1 MGDPNSPGMCI
12 GACAWMEKE
21 WMNGLSS
28 ETKRYFRAT
37 RYMDDVLTLVADNPH
52 FDLQEFMNDFNK
64 SECYW
69 KPLRLEDASAG
80 TFLETS
86 FEISNGKC
94 RHWLKNTNKPLVEPK
109 VWRYAHYHSYT
120 PWRAK
125 RSVMIATLK
134 KVQKMASDPTSLT
147 RSAIWKLMEFRRLK
161 YPPAA
166 LLKACSALAVTS
178 RNPTWFRVKQALTN
192 ILESGIC

>member
-1 MGDPNSPGMCI
+1 MLEVIEFALDNTFIRDSEGKLRRQVKGIPMGDPTFPYSPGMCI

-37 RYMDDVLTLVADNPH
+37 RYMDDVLTLVADSPL
-52 FDLQEFMNDFNK
+52 FDRQEFMNDFNQ

-94 RHWLKNTNKPLVEPK
+94 RHWLNV
-109 VWRYAHYHSYT
+109 
-120 PWRAK
+120 
-125 RSVMIATLK
+125 
-134 KVQKMASDPTSLT
+134 
-147 RSAIWKLMEFRRLK
+147 
-161 YPPAA
+161 
-166 LLKACSALAVTS
+166 
-178 RNPTWFRVKQALTN
+178 
-192 ILESGIC
+192 